1 MNITGA
7 FAFDPGMG
15 NVGAFALPP
24 SLLRATNDQINMPGG
39 FLGPQSLAPGSY
51 VQANNMAG
59 SGKGIQSTF
68 GQLTAPPVQDMG
80 MLAHH
85 VNPYVDAQGNITP
98 EGLTNAREQNVKDGK
113 NLGEGWGGKAMP
125 VPDFIDQTEIK
136 FGPVDQSQTP
146 GSSVGNMAGLSET
159 MAGQSAAKKEAYIRA
174 LEGEKMP
181 NDPIKWFNARKI
193 RA

>member
-15 NVGAFALPP
+15 NAGAFALPP
-24 SLLRATNDQINMPGG
+24 SLLGATDPQLNMPGG
-39 FLGPQSLAPGSY
+39 FLGPQALAPGSY
-51 VQANNMAG
+51 VQPNNMSG
-59 SGKGIQSTF
+59 SGYGIQSQF
-68 GQLTAPPVQDMG
+68 NQLAAPPVKEMG
-80 MLAHH
+80 MLAHGSH
-85 VNPYVDAQGNITP
+85 TTKSFVDGVPKYFEGSHNPKDHNPLVDPAGNFIPGTAKP
-98 EGLTNAREQNVKDGK
+98 DSEIPLSLGPTN
-113 NLGEGWGGKAMP
+113 
-125 VPDFIDQTEIK
+125 I
-136 FGPVDQSQTP
+136 P

-181 NDPIKWFNARKI
+181 NDPIKWFNSRKI

>member
-1 MNITGA
+1 MENIS
-7 FAFDPGMG
+7 
-15 NVGAFALPP
+15 GAFALGPAGNFGAMNP
-24 SLLRATNDQINMPGG
+24 NEVNMPGG

-51 VQANNMAG
+51 VQANNMRG

-68 GQLTAPPVQDMG
+68 GQLNAPPVQDMG

-146 GSSVGNMAGLSET
+146 GSAIGNMAGLSET
-159 MAGQSAAKKEAYIRA
+159 MAGQNAGKTEAFRKA
-174 LEGEKMP
+174 LEDTQMKGQEGAFLDKFLRR
-181 NDPIKWFNARKI
+181 IKT
-193 RA
+193 